1 MIADPYSVLGISPSA
16 SNEEVKKAYRDL
28 SRKYHP
34 DSYVNNPLSDLA
46 EEKFKEIQEAYK
58 QIMDEREKGY
68 SSNYSGGQSYQNSS
82 YSGGQGYQNSS
93 YQGGYQQN
101 YYEESQEMREIYS
114 LLTMRR
120 FREGLNALSRIPE
133 RGARWH
139 YYNAIAYSGLG
150 NMITAMSHAKQAV
163 AMEPANPEYSQFLRQ
178 LQNST
183 RSYQNNGGG
192 MSNNNSDACDMC
204 CKLWLADSL
213 CECMGGDLCACM

>member
-68 SSNYSGGQSYQNSS
+68 SGNYSGGQSYQN
-82 YSGGQGYQNSS
+82 
-93 YQGGYQQN
+93 N

-114 LLTMRR
+114 MLMMKR

-192 MSNNNSDACDMC
+192 MSNNNSDVCDMC

-213 CECMGGDLCACM
+213 CECMGGDLCTCM